1 MGYPVQVSLEMPDE
15 LAEFR
20 LPDSVQRQL
29 QHLLDLQDRGQ
40 ALTPEQRLEAE
51 ALVNVAEVLTLLR
64 LRSERIAEE

>member
-1 MGYPVQVSLEMPDE
+1 MGYPIQVSLEMPEE

-29 QHLLDLQDRGQ
+29 QRLLDLQDSGQ
-40 ALTPEQRLEAE
+40 ALTTDQRQEAE

-64 LRSERIAEE
+64 LRSERIGNQ